1 MAENPQ
7 LQFAA
12 FIVTDQSDSANGSAR
27 LLGESVVQLG
37 ALMSKL
43 TDVQGVGVRQNLT
56 FFRE

>member
-12 FIVTDQSDSANGSAR
+12 FIVTDQSDNSNGSAR
-27 LLGESVVQLG
+27 LLGESIVQLG
-37 ALMSKL
+37 QMMSQL

-56 FFRE
+56 FFR